1 MSVDPIPAGFRNVTP
16 YLAVDDAAAAIEFYG
31 RAFGAEEHSRMP
43 APDGTIAHAAIRVGD
58 SMIMLSDPYPMS
70 TAKPPKQLGGTS
82 VVVFLYVEDTDA
94 AYKRAVDAGATPTM
108 PPDDM
113 FWGDRFAQVDDP
125 FGHVWQLATHKE
137 DLTDEEVMRRAREAM
152 AAMSQ

>member
-1 MSVDPIPAGFRNVTP
+1 MSVDPIPEGFRNVTP

-31 RAFGAEEHSRMP
+31 RAFGASEHSRMP
-43 APDGTIAHAAIRVGD
+43 APDGTIAHAAIQVGD

-82 VVVFLYVEDTDA
+82 AVIFLYVEDTDA
-94 AYKRAVDAGATPTM
+94 AYQRAVDAGATPSM

-113 FWGDRFAQVDDP
+113 FWGDRFAQVADP
-125 FGHVWQLATHKE
+125 FGHVWQFGTHKE
-137 DLTDEEVMRRAREAM
+137 DVSDEEVMRRAREAM
-152 AAMSQ
+152 AGMTP